1 MHTKFKTLNKNDSN
15 LKISIL
21 IVTYNQSEVIGRA
34 IESILIQKKYG
45 LFKIVICDDCST
57 DNNWDVIND
66 YYSKFPEII
75 SIHRNTKN
83 LGIYGNCNNIINL
96 REKSD
101 LYYILSGDDALCDG
115 VLNEI
120 QTFALNNNLKN
131 CQESYSIYCDWM
143 SITPNNIKNI
153 HRNDIILSRIN
164 PISLKH
170 RNLISNR
177 SVFISDKVISQFKPV
192 PTDMGLSLAEELFD
206 RQYQLFSSKNFYCSF
221 VGSVYYT
228 NIGVSTKLHNQDY
241 YKENIL
247 TSKTVYN
254 IFCNKLNGKDYYYSL
269 YIQSI
274 YDYLYK
280 PTLRKLFKI
289 LKYYIKSFIYIRTSC
304 LLNDLKN
311 LLLLSKKVFY

>member
-1 MHTKFKTLNKNDSN
+1 MHPKFKTVNKNGSN

-21 IVTYNQSEVIGRA
+21 IVTYNQSEIIGRA

-45 LFKIVICDDCST
+45 LYKIIICDDCST
-57 DNNWDVIND
+57 DNNWNVIND
-66 YYSKFPEII
+66 YYTKFPEII

-83 LGIYGNCNNIINL
+83 LGIYGNFNNIINL

-115 VLNEI
+115 VLKEI
-120 QTFALNNNLKN
+120 QTFALKNNLKN

-153 HRNDIILSRIN
+153 HRNDLILSRIN

-192 PTDMGLSLAEELFD
+192 PTDLGLSLAEELFD
-206 RQYQLFSSKNFYCSF
+206 RQYQLFSSKNYYCSF

-228 NIGVSTKLHNQDY
+228 NIGVSLKLFNPEY
-241 YKENIL
+241 FLENINTCDIIYKML
-247 TSKTVYN
+247 SD
-254 IFCNKLNGKDYYYSL
+254 KLNTKDYYYSL
-269 YIQSI
+269 YRQNFYSF
-274 YDYLYK
+274 LYK
-280 PTLRKLFKI
+280 PSLYKLLKI
-289 LKYYIKSFIYIRTSC
+289 LKYYLKSIVIIRIPLITKDVMTFLWLIKKLI
-304 LLNDLKN
+304 
-311 LLLLSKKVFY
+311 

>member
-1 MHTKFKTLNKNDSN
+1 MNKNGSN

-45 LFKIVICDDCST
+45 LYKIIICDDCST

-66 YYSKFPEII
+66 YYTKFPEIL

-83 LGIYGNCNNIINL
+83 LGIYGNFNNIINL

-153 HRNDIILSRIN
+153 HRNDLILSRIN

-192 PTDMGLSLAEELFD
+192 PTDLGLSLAEELFD
-206 RQYQLFSSKNFYCSF
+206 RQYQLFSSKNYYCSF

-228 NIGVSTKLHNQDY
+228 NIGVSLKLFNPEY
-241 YKENIL
+241 FLENINTCDIIYKML
-247 TSKTVYN
+247 SD
-254 IFCNKLNGKDYYYSL
+254 KLNTKDYYYSL
-269 YIQSI
+269 YKQNFYSF
-274 YDYLYK
+274 LYK
-280 PTLRKLFKI
+280 PSLYKLLKI
-289 LKYYIKSFIYIRTSC
+289 LKYYLKSIVIIRIPLITKDVMTFLCLIKKLI
-304 LLNDLKN
+304 
-311 LLLLSKKVFY
+311 